1 MNTVNSIG
9 LITKYSDQFFDKVY
23 KQDSVTSVL
32 DTTDER
38 VKFIGAKTVKIAK
51 MQFGGLSN
59 YYRNNAE
66 AGSAP
71 AGTQFYGSAGFGYQQ
86 SSAKMQWETFTL
98 SQDRAASF
106 PIEYFDDEESGGLLV
121 GNAVT
126 EISRTI
132 IVPEIDAYALST
144 LAANAGK
151 QATTEGGITSANAL
165 SALNDAFLYFEEHE
179 VPAADQVIY
188 VSPAFMKALRES
200 TQITRFIETAPG
212 EKKVSYKI
220 TEYEGRTLITVPPT
234 RFRTEYKAY
243 DGGYG
248 FSSDPSKPSKPINF
262 LAVSKS
268 AVIHI
273 KKYEKVKI
281 VSGDLNLAANGFD
294 GYTVY
299 ARVYHDVFV
308 PDNKKVGIYANIA
321 ESASTSDLPAKLTV
335 TNDKLK
341 IASIKIEPAD
351 QAALAVKTS
360 QTGTI
365 KVGDKLDPAKVDL
378 IHVGDTFSAGATKF
392 YAISGNYT
400 VLAIA
405 DVTFAN

>member
-86 SSAKMQWETFTL
+86 SNAKMQWETFTL

-144 LAANAGK
+144 LAANAG
-151 QATTEGGITSANAL
+151 ATKSEAITSANAL

-200 TQITRFIETAPG
+200 TQITRFIEPAPG

-234 RFRTEYKAY
+234 RFRTDYKAY

-248 FSSDPSKPSKPINF
+248 FGPNSKLINF

-308 PDNKKVGIYANIA
+308 PDNKKVGIYANVA
-321 ESASTSDLPAKLTV
+321 ENTSTSDLPAKLTV

-341 IASIKIEPAD
+341 IASIEIEPANN
-351 QAALAVKTS
+351 QVAFAVKTS

-365 KVGDKLDPAKVDL
+365 NVGDKLDPAKVDL
-378 IHVGDTFSAGATKF
+378 IHVGDAFSAGATKF

-400 VLAIA
+400 VLAVTT
-405 DVTFAN
+405 VTFAN

>member
-59 YYRNNAE
+59 YYRNNADDE
-66 AGSAP
+66 VAKAP

-86 SSAKMQWETFTL
+86 SNAKMQWETFTL

-151 QATTEGGITSANAL
+151 SVPEAITSANAL

-200 TQITRFIETAPG
+200 TQITRFIEPAPG

-234 RFRTEYKAY
+234 RFRTDYKAY

-248 FSSDPSKPSKPINF
+248 FGSDSKLINF

-308 PDNKKVGIYANIA
+308 PDNKKVGIYANVA
-321 ESASTSDLPAKLTV
+321 EATSTSDLPAKLTV
-335 TNDKLK
+335 TNDKTK
-341 IASIKIEPAD
+341 IASIEIEPANN
-351 QAALAVKTS
+351 QVAFAVKLKITPE
-360 QTGTI
+360 GTL
-365 KVGDKLDPAKVDL
+365 KVGDKLDPANVDL
-378 IHVGDTFSAGATKF
+378 IHVGDTFSAGKVKF
-392 YAISGNYT
+392 YAMSGNYT
-400 VLAIA
+400 VLAITE
-405 DVTFAN
+405 VTFTN

>member
-86 SSAKMQWETFTL
+86 SNAKMQWETFTL

-144 LAANAGK
+144 LEANAGK
-151 QATTEGGITSANAL
+151 SVPEAITSANAL

-200 TQITRFIETAPG
+200 TQITRFIDSTPG
-212 EKKVSYKI
+212 EKKVNYKI

-234 RFRTEYKAY
+234 RFRTDYKAY

-248 FSSDPSKPSKPINF
+248 FGPNSKLINF

-281 VSGDLNLAANGFD
+281 ISGDLNLAANGFD

-308 PDNKKVGIYANIA
+308 PDNKKVGIYANVA
-321 ESASTSDLPAKLTV
+321 EAASTSDLPAKLTV

-341 IASIKIEPAD
+341 IASIEIEPANN
-351 QAALAVKTS
+351 QVAFAVKTS

-365 KVGDKLDPAKVDL
+365 NVGDKLDPAKVDL

-400 VLAIA
+400 VLAVTT
-405 DVTFAN
+405 VTFAN

>member
-1 MNTVNSIG
+1 MNMTNSIG

-59 YYRNNAE
+59 YYRNNDNKDE
-66 AGSAP
+66 LGSAP

-144 LAANAGK
+144 LAAHAGTSK
-151 QATTEGGITSANAL
+151 SEAITSANAL

-200 TQITRFIETAPG
+200 TQITRFIEPAPG

-234 RFRTEYKAY
+234 RFRTKYKAY

-248 FSSDPSKPSKPINF
+248 FDTGSMPINF

-308 PDNKKVGIYANIA
+308 PDNKKVGIYANVA
-321 ESASTSDLPAKLTV
+321 TEAGTSDLPAKLTV
-335 TNDKLK
+335 TKDGTK
-341 IASIKIEPAD
+341 IKSIEIEPAS
-351 QAALAVKTS
+351 QAAIAVKTS

-392 YAISGNYT
+392 YAISGNFT

-405 DVTFAN
+405 EVTF

>member
-151 QATTEGGITSANAL
+151 TKSEAITSANAL

-200 TQITRFIETAPG
+200 TQITRFIEPTPG

-248 FSSDPSKPSKPINF
+248 FGTDSKPSKPINF

-321 ESASTSDLPAKLTV
+321 TEAGTSDLPAKLTI
-335 TNDKLK
+335 TKDGTK
-341 IASIKIEPAD
+341 IKSIEIEPAS
-351 QAALAVKTS
+351 QAAIAVTTTKT
-360 QTGTI
+360 GDI
-365 KVGDKLDPAKVDL
+365 KVGDKLDPATVSLVYVDQ
-378 IHVGDTFSAGATKF
+378 VFKTGETKF

-400 VLAIA
+400 VLATTS
-405 DVTFAN
+405 VTF

>member
-59 YYRNNAE
+59 YYRNNDNKDE
-66 AGSAP
+66 VGIAP

-151 QATTEGGITSANAL
+151 SVSEAITSANAL

-200 TQITRFIETAPG
+200 TQITRFIEPAPG

-234 RFRTEYKAY
+234 RFRTKYKAY

-248 FSSDPSKPSKPINF
+248 FDTGSMPINL

-308 PDNKKVGIYANIA
+308 PDNKKFGIYANVA
-321 ESASTSDLPAKLTV
+321 TEAGTSDLPAKLTV
-335 TNDKLK
+335 TKDGTK
-341 IASIKIEPAD
+341 IKSIEIEPAS
-351 QAALAVKTS
+351 QAAIAVKTT

-378 IHVGDTFSAGATKF
+378 IHVGDTFSTGAVKF
-392 YAISGNYT
+392 YAISGNFT

-405 DVTFAN
+405 EVTF

>member
-86 SSAKMQWETFTL
+86 SNAKMQWETFTL

-132 IVPEIDAYALST
+132 IVPEIDAYALSI

-151 QATTEGGITSANAL
+151 SVSEAITSANAL

-200 TQITRFIETAPG
+200 TQITRFIDSTPG
-212 EKKVSYKI
+212 EKKVNYKI

-234 RFRTEYKAY
+234 RFRTKYKAY

-248 FSSDPSKPSKPINF
+248 FDTGSMPINL

-308 PDNKKVGIYANIA
+308 PDNKKFGIYANVETEA
-321 ESASTSDLPAKLTV
+321 GTSDLPAKLTV
-335 TNDKLK
+335 TKDGTK
-341 IASIKIEPAD
+341 IKSIEIEPAS
-351 QAALAVKTS
+351 QAAIAVKLNTT

-405 DVTFAN
+405 EVTF

>member
-1 MNTVNSIG
+1 MNMTNSIG

-86 SSAKMQWETFTL
+86 SNAKMQWETFTL

-144 LAANAGK
+144 LAANAG
-151 QATTEGGITSANAL
+151 TTKSEAITSANAI

-200 TQITRFIETAPG
+200 TQITRFIDSTPG
-212 EKKVSYKI
+212 EKKVNYKI

-234 RFRTEYKAY
+234 RFRTKYKAY

-248 FSSDPSKPSKPINF
+248 FGDGSMPINL

-308 PDNKKVGIYANIA
+308 PDNKKFGIYANVA
-321 ESASTSDLPAKLTV
+321 TEAGTSDLPAKLTV
-335 TNDKLK
+335 TKDGTK
-341 IASIKIEPAD
+341 IKSIEIEPANN
-351 QAALAVKTS
+351 QVAFAVKTT

-365 KVGDKLDPAKVDL
+365 NVGDKLDPAKVDL
-378 IHVGDTFSAGATKF
+378 IHVGDTFSTGTVKF

-400 VLAIA
+400 VLDIA
-405 DVTFAN
+405 SVTF

>member
-86 SSAKMQWETFTL
+86 SNAKMQWETFTL

-144 LAANAGK
+144 LAANAG
-151 QATTEGGITSANAL
+151 ATKSEAITSANAL

-200 TQITRFIETAPG
+200 TQITRFIEPAPG

-234 RFRTEYKAY
+234 RFRTDYKAY

-248 FSSDPSKPSKPINF
+248 FGTGSMPINL

-281 VSGDLNLAANGFD
+281 ISGDLNLAANGFD

-308 PDNKKVGIYANIA
+308 PDNKKFGIYANVA
-321 ESASTSDLPAKLTV
+321 TEAGTSDLPAKLTV
-335 TNDKLK
+335 TKDGTK
-341 IASIKIEPAD
+341 IKSIEIEPANN
-351 QAALAVKTS
+351 QVAFAVKTT

-365 KVGDKLDPAKVDL
+365 NVGDKLDPAKVDL
-378 IHVGDTFSAGATKF
+378 IHVGDTFSTGTVKF

-400 VLAIA
+400 VLDIA
-405 DVTFAN
+405 SVTF